1 MNKTKVLL
9 VSDCMLTPE
18 RMREEFRG
26 LEKYDLEFSTIADH
40 PNDTEE
46 EFQAR
51 MLKLEVEGPEAVTP
65 PKGLIE
71 AVEDVDVLIVHFT
84 VVTEAV
90 IKAAKKLKLIA
101 VLRGGWENVNTKA
114 ATENG
119 IIVVNS
125 PGRSGDAVADFTVG
139 MLIAESK
146 NIVRSSI
153 AFRKGLWKPEFH
165 NSSYLHNLRGR
176 NVGIVGFGEIGKR
189 VANRLKGFGV
199 NILAYDPFLPKENI
213 LNEGCTPVDLPT
225 LLKESDYITLHLRFT
240 EKTKHIIGKNE
251 LAMMKPTAYLV
262 NTARSGLVDEKAL
275 IEALRNKQ
283 IGGAA
288 LDVYDTEPLPLDSP
302 FFELENVTITPHL
315 AGTSVDTM
323 HNSFVIL
330 GEELER
336 YFRNEKLQFVKN

>member
-1 MNKTKVLL
+1 MSKTKVLL
-9 VSDCMLTPE
+9 VSDYILKPE
-18 RMREEFRG
+18 RMREEFRK

-51 MLKLEVEGPEAVTP
+51 MLKLEVEGCEAVTP
-65 PKGLIE
+65 PEGLLE
-71 AVEDVDVLIVHFT
+71 AVQDVDILIVHFT
-84 VVTEAV
+84 VVTEAI
-90 IKAAKKLKLIA
+90 IKAAKNLKLIG

-114 ATENG
+114 ATKKG

-125 PGRSGDAVADFTVG
+125 PGRSGDAVADFTAG
-139 MLIAESK
+139 LIIAESK

-153 AFRKGLWKPEFH
+153 EFRKGVWKPDFH

-176 NVGIVGFGEIGKR
+176 TVGILGFGEIGKR
-189 VANRLKGFGV
+189 VAKRMKGFDAK
-199 NILAYDPFLPKENI
+199 IIIHDPFMPEENI
-213 LNEGCTPVDLPT
+213 TKAGYTAVDLRT
-225 LLKESDYITLHLRFT
+225 LLAESDHLTLHIRFT
-240 EKTKHIIGKNE
+240 EQTRHFIGKNE
-251 LAMMKPTAYLV
+251 LAMMKPTAYLI
-262 NTARSGLVDEKAL
+262 NTARSGLVDEAAL

-288 LDVYDTEPLPLDSP
+288 IDVFDTEPLPLDSP
-302 FFELENVTITPHL
+302 FFDLDNVTLTPHL

-330 GEELER
+330 SEELER
-336 YFRNEKLQFVKN
+336 YFNDEKLQFVKN